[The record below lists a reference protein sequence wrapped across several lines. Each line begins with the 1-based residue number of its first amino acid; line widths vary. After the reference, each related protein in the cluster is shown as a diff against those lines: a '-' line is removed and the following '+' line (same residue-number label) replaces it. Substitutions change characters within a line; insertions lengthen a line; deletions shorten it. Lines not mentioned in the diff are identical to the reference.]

1 MTHRLLPWAHNPLA
15 RWTNIVISII
25 TTIIII
31 IPFPLNYQLTMIMII
46 VIIIIMII
54 VILTMVISIERL
66 LTGWL
71 LPLNYQLM
79 QLVKKI
85 FAPKEV
91 KLHYGSF
98 PDQNENDNNDN
109 DN

>member
-1 MTHRLLPWAHNPLA
+1 MCIRD
-15 RWTNIVISII
+15 
-25 TTIIII
+25 
-31 IPFPLNYQLTMIMII
+31 
-46 VIIIIMII
+46 
-54 VILTMVISIERL
+54 RL

-91 KLHYGSF
+91 PTMKVILIIM
-98 PDQNENDNNDN
+98 EI
-109 DN
+109 

>member
-1 MTHRLLPWAHNPLA
+1 MKLTNGKNFIIHNIMMMMKKSGGY
-15 RWTNIVISII
+15 TYMIIVISI
-25 TTIIII
+25 
-31 IPFPLNYQLTMIMII
+31 
-46 VIIIIMII
+46 
-54 VILTMVISIERL
+54 MVISIERL

-91 KLHYGSF
+91 KPHYGSF
-98 PDQNENDNNDN
+98 PDQNKNDNNDN

>member
-1 MTHRLLPWAHNPLA
+1 
-15 RWTNIVISII
+15 
-25 TTIIII
+25 
-31 IPFPLNYQLTMIMII
+31 
-46 VIIIIMII
+46 
-54 VILTMVISIERL
+54 MVISIERL

-91 KLHYGSF
+91 KPHYGSF

>member
-1 MTHRLLPWAHNPLA
+1 MT
-15 RWTNIVISII
+15 IISIY
-25 TTIIII
+25 IIIKC
-31 IPFPLNYQLTMIMII
+31 MSIM
-46 VIIIIMII
+46 MMM
-54 VILTMVISIERL
+54 LMLMGRL

-91 KLHYGSF
+91 PTMKVILIIMVILMTIMIMMMLTPRWTIGL
-98 PDQNENDNNDN
+98 
-109 DN
+109 

>member
-1 MTHRLLPWAHNPLA
+1 
-15 RWTNIVISII
+15 
-25 TTIIII
+25 
-31 IPFPLNYQLTMIMII
+31 
-46 VIIIIMII
+46 
-54 VILTMVISIERL
+54 MVISIERL

-91 KLHYGSF
+91 KPHYGSF
-98 PDQNENDNNDN
+98 PDQNKNDNNDN